1 MSKLLGVKFDKSEPI
16 QYYVSGPNSP
26 LMGDKVI
33 AETEMGLEV
42 GTVVM
47 DDCNQEALK
56 LEPPIKAILRIVSYE
71 DMERIRANEEK
82 ERIAF
87 SLCKEKIDFHKLPMK
102 LIRVKCIFDNKKMI
116 FYFFSKNRVDFRN
129 LVKDLA
135 AVFKTRIELRQVGV
149 RDEARMVG
157 GIGSC
162 GRSLCCS
169 SGVSGSEPVS
179 IKMAKDQNLSLN
191 PTSISGICGRLMCCL
206 AYENETYEYLHKT
219 MPSVGDFAVNKA
231 DNSERGSVVSVDIL
245 SQKVRVLVTGN
256 GDEKN
261 IKEFKAD
268 ELLIKSVKKGCHKG
282 KHLREDSKSI
292 ETELEDDMLGILE
305 DE

>member
-1 MSKLLGVKFDKSEPI
+1 MNKLLGVKFDKSEPI
-16 QYYVSGPNSP
+16 QYYVSGPSEVF
-26 LMGDKVI
+26 MGDKVI

-47 DDCNQEALK
+47 DDCNREALN
-56 LEPPIKAILRIVSYE
+56 LDPPIKAILRIVSHE
-71 DMERIRANEEK
+71 DMERISANEEK
-82 ERIAF
+82 ERLAF
-87 SLCKEKIDFHKLPMK
+87 YLCKEKIEVHKLPMK

-162 GRSLCCS
+162 GRTLCCA

-206 AYENETYEYLHKT
+206 AYENDTYDYLHKT
-219 MPSVGDFAVNKA
+219 MPSVGDFAVSKA
-231 DNSERGSVVSVDIL
+231 DNTEKGSIVSVDIL
-245 SQKVRVLVTGN
+245 SQKVRVLVTEN

-268 ELLIKSVKKGCHKG
+268 ELLIKSGKKSCHKG
-282 KHLREDSKSI
+282 KHLREDRKCI
-292 ETELEDDMLGILE
+292 EADIEGDMLGVLE

>member
-1 MSKLLGVKFDKSEPI
+1 MSRLLGVKFDKSEPI
-16 QYYVSGPNSP
+16 EYYVSGPYEP

-33 AETEMGLEV
+33 AETDMGLDV

-47 DDCNQEALK
+47 NDCNAEALG
-56 LEPPIKAILRIVSYE
+56 LTPPIKAVLRIVTPE
-71 DMERIRANEEK
+71 DMERIRVNEEK
-82 ERIAF
+82 ERQAF
-87 SLCKEKIDFHKLPMK
+87 DLCREKIEVHKLPMK

-157 GIGSC
+157 AIGSC
-162 GRSLCCS
+162 GRTLCCS
-169 SGVSGSEPVS
+169 SGISDFEPVS

-219 MPSVGDFAVNKA
+219 MPSVGDFVVSKS
-231 DNSERGSVVSVDIL
+231 NSSEKGNVVSVDIL
-245 SQKVRVLVTGN
+245 SQRVKVLVTEN
-256 GDEKN
+256 GDDKN
-261 IKEFKAD
+261 IKELMAEDLVVRSSRRSCPRGSRRCKDEKRTENSSEMAD
-268 ELLIKSVKKGCHKG
+268 
-282 KHLREDSKSI
+282 
-292 ETELEDDMLGILE
+292 ILE
-305 DE
+305 NE